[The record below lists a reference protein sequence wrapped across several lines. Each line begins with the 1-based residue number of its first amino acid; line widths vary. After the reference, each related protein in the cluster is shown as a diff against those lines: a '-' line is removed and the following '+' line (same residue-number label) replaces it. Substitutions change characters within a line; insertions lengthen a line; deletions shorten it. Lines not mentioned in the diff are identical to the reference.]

1 MRLLSY
7 RGGTGGGRPR
17 RAGTR
22 TIYRRKS
29 PPSEP
34 VGDTV
39 ATRYR
44 VMLRKTSGVQLET
57 SNLIGPGISFSNPT
71 PDDHRTAFRLT
82 AKKEAFY
89 WPDEINFLL
98 A

>member
-1 MRLLSY
+1 VDVQ
-7 RGGTGGGRPR
+7 GGRGPGQFIDGNR
-17 RAGTR
+17 L
-22 TIYRRKS
+22 
-29 PPSEP
+29 PSEP

-39 ATRYR
+39 ATRCR
-44 VMLRKTSGVQLET
+44 VMLRKTSGLQLET